1 MVIVG
6 CHSSSSQLTGT
17 DRRVFRVRAHKR
29 AHDATFIDFRKQ
41 VTEPEEV
48 TENILRLTF
57 KLVLLLFGVTF
68 CAARSCNRLF
78 APYFALIDILSF

>member
-6 CHSSSSQLTGT
+6 CHSLSSQLTGT

-41 VTEPEEV
+41 VTDPEEA
-48 TENILRLTF
+48 TENIPRITF
-57 KLVLLLFGVTF
+57 ELVLLLFAGVTF
-68 CAARSCNRLF
+68 CAAQRQQQVVCALF
-78 APYFALIDILSF
+78 RTN